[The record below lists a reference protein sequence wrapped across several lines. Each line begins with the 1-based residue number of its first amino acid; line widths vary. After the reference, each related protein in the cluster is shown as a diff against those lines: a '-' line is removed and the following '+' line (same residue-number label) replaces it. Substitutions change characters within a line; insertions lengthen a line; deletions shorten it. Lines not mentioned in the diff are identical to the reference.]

1 MSKHQAII
9 PVILS
14 GGSGTRLWPLSRKM
28 YPKQFIPLRQQRSLF
43 QDTIKRVMALADGI
57 QAPIVVCNEEHRF
70 MAAEQLRLEAVL
82 DAEIILE
89 PAGRNTAPAIA
100 LAAYCAQQRDPQAIM
115 LVLPADHVMHDQAA
129 FAQAIATAMRCA
141 EQDFMVTFGV
151 TPTRPETG
159 YGYIQAGAAMFQEQA
174 YRVAKFVEKPALEVA
189 QEYLESGLYAWNSG
203 MFMFKAASYIEQLQ
217 QHQPD
222 IAQFT
227 LAAYQAQHR
236 DLDFIRIDP
245 HPFKQCQSES
255 IDYAVM
261 EKTSQAMLVPLNCHW
276 SDVGSWH
283 ALWESLEL
291 DDNNNA
297 SSGDVILQ
305 DCEGCMVHSS
315 HRLVTAIGLRD
326 IVVAET
332 SDALLITPRSEAQK
346 VKSLTQTLQA
356 TQREEANTH
365 LKVYRPW
372 GEYESVD
379 HAERF
384 QVKRITVKPGERLS
398 LQKHHHRAE
407 HWIVVNGTARVTC
420 GDKEFLLAENEST
433 YIPIGEVHRLENPGK
448 IPLELIEVQSGS
460 YLGEDD
466 IERFEDKYGR

>member
-326 IVVAET
+326 IVIAET

-356 TQREEANTH
+356 TQRKEANTH